1 MNIAELCECSI
12 SMAKAF
18 LDDLLLTKEEAVIA
32 KPVLRELK
40 ARLGF
45 LESVGLEYLTLDRG
59 TSTLSGG
66 EAQRIRLA
74 TQVGSGLVGVCYVL
88 DEPTI
93 GLHHRDNAR
102 LIDTLRHLSDIG
114 NTVLVVEHDE
124 EMIRAADHIL
134 DLGPGAGRHGGR
146 IVAQGTVPEIEADP
160 KSLTGDYLAG
170 RLQVGEDRT
179 PRKLSSRRV
188 LGVRG
193 AAAHNLKN
201 IDVDF
206 PVGGL
211 VCVTGVSGSG
221 KSTLVNDV
229 LLAAVRRHLHGSG
242 DRPGRHRNLT
252 GLQRIDRVIEVDQSP
267 IGRTPR
273 SNPVTYTGIFDPIR
287 NLFAKTTEARL
298 RGWKPGRFSFNVAD
312 GRCESCQGQGVR
324 RIEMH
329 FLPDVHVTCETCQG
343 ARYNRETL
351 EVKWRGHTIADVLN
365 MTIEEAI
372 PFFEAHRAVHRM
384 LSCLNDVGLGYLQLG
399 QTAPTLSGGEAQR
412 VKLARELGV
421 TQQGSILYV
430 LDEPTTGLHMAD
442 VDKLLQVLQKLADR
456 GHTLVVI
463 EHNLDVI
470 KSADWIIDLGPEG
483 GDGGGQVV
491 AAGTPNDIAAL
502 SDNHTGRA
510 LASILPKMS
519 MAKL

>member
-1 MNIAELCECSI
+1 
-12 SMAKAF
+12 
-18 LDDLLLTKEEAVIA
+18 
-32 KPVLRELK
+32 
-40 ARLGF
+40 
-45 LESVGLEYLTLDRG
+45 
-59 TSTLSGG
+59 
-66 EAQRIRLA
+66 
-74 TQVGSGLVGVCYVL
+74 
-88 DEPTI
+88 
-93 GLHHRDNAR
+93 
-102 LIDTLRHLSDIG
+102 
-114 NTVLVVEHDE
+114 
-124 EMIRAADHIL
+124 
-134 DLGPGAGRHGGR
+134 
-146 IVAQGTVPEIEADP
+146 
-160 KSLTGDYLAG
+160 
-170 RLQVGEDRT
+170 
-179 PRKLSSRRV
+179 
-188 LGVRG
+188 
-193 AAAHNLKN
+193 
-201 IDVDF
+201 
-206 PVGGL
+206 
-211 VCVTGVSGSG
+211 
-221 KSTLVNDV
+221 
-229 LLAAVRRHLHGSG
+229 
-242 DRPGRHRNLT
+242 
-252 GLQRIDRVIEVDQSP
+252 
-267 IGRTPR
+267 
-273 SNPVTYTGIFDPIR
+273 
-287 NLFAKTTEARL
+287 
-298 RGWKPGRFSFNVAD
+298 PGRFSFNVAD